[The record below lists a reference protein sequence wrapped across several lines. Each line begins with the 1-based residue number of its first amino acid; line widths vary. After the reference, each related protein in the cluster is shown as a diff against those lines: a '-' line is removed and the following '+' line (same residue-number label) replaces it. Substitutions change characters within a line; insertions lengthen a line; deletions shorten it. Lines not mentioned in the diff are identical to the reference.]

1 MTRIS
6 GAALVAGVVGQPIR
20 HSLSPLIHNAWIAEA
35 GLNAVYAPFAP
46 PVEGFEAFI
55 QGLRRSGVRGLNV
68 TLPFKEV
75 ALRLAD
81 VADAAATAAGAANL
95 LLFDGEGRVEARNT
109 DGIGLLAAF
118 AKQAPDWRVDAGPV
132 AVLGAG
138 GAGKGAVVA
147 LSQAGAE
154 VRLVNRTLE
163 RAQAVAEPFDR
174 VGAWPLDRLAEAFQ
188 GAGAIVNATS
198 AGFGEGDS
206 LDVPLHAAP
215 PSAVVMDMIYK
226 PLRTGLL
233 QRAEGLGLATVDGLA
248 MLVGQ
253 AIPSFEVLFGVAP
266 PASVDVRALAL
277 AAIGERERR

>member
-1 MTRIS
+1 M
-6 GAALVAGVVGQPIR
+6 
-20 HSLSPLIHNAWIAEA
+20 
-35 GLNAVYAPFAP
+35 
-46 PVEGFEAFI
+46 
-55 QGLRRSGVRGLNV
+55 
-68 TLPFKEV
+68 
-75 ALRLAD
+75 
-81 VADAAATAAGAANL
+81 
-95 LLFDGEGRVEARNT
+95 
-109 DGIGLLAAF
+109 
-118 AKQAPDWRVDAGPV
+118 
-132 AVLGAG
+132 
-138 GAGKGAVVA
+138 
-147 LSQAGAE
+147 
-154 VRLVNRTLE
+154 NRTLE

-174 VGAWPLDRLAEAFQ
+174 VSAWPLDRLAEAFQ

-206 LDVPLHAAP
+206 LDVPLHAAA

-253 AIPSFEVLFGVAP
+253 AIPSFEALFGVAP